1 MISLLDLIL
10 LGSGGSMPMPNRHL
24 SSLLMSYQGRK
35 ILIDCGEGTQVA
47 MRKMN
52 TGFKAI
58 DIICITHFHGDHI
71 LGLPGLLSTIGNSE
85 RLEPITIIGPTGLE
99 SVIRGLLVTTYLP
112 YDLYLIE
119 NPQTTLNIVLE
130 SKALKFKKAGY
141 NKNDIAINMLAL
153 EHSSPCL
160 GYNFYFSRLPK
171 FILEKAITNNVPKE
185 IWKRLQ
191 QGENVIYE
199 GSKYDPNMVLG
210 EERKGI
216 KISYITDTR
225 PIASIIEFIKDSNLF
240 ICEGTYG
247 SDEDIDKALKN
258 LHMTFSEAAGLALSG
273 NVKELLLTHFSTSME
288 NPDEYIHEALRIF
301 ENTIIG
307 FDGYTETIAYE

>member
-1 MISLLDLIL
+1 MLDLIL
-10 LGSGGSMPMPNRHL
+10 LGSGGGMPMPNRHL
-24 SSLLMSYQGRK
+24 SSLLISYRGRK
-35 ILIDCGEGTQVA
+35 ILMDCGEGTQVA

-71 LGLPGLLSTIGNSE
+71 LGLPGLLATIGNSE
-85 RLEPITIIGPTGLE
+85 RLEPITIVGPIGLE
-99 SVIRGLLVTTYLP
+99 SVLRGLLVTTYLP

-119 NPQTTLNIVLE
+119 NPQTTLDIVLE
-130 SKALKFKKAGY
+130 SKKLKLNKSG
-141 NKNDIAINMLAL
+141 NIKNDIAINTLGL

-171 FILEKAITNNVPKE
+171 FIVEKAITNNVPKE

-191 QGENVIYE
+191 QGENVFYE
-199 GSKYDPNMVLG
+199 GYEYEPNMVLG

-216 KISYITDTR
+216 KMSYITDTR
-225 PIASIIEFIKDSNLF
+225 PIGSIIEFIKDSNLF

-247 SDEDIDKALKN
+247 SDEDMDKAQKN
-258 LHMTFSEAAGLALSG
+258 LHMTFSEAARLASNG
-273 NVKELLLTHFSTSME
+273 NIKELLLTHFSTSME
-288 NPDEYIHEALRIF
+288 NPDEYKQEALKIF
-301 ENTIIG
+301 ENTTIG
-307 FDGYTETIAYE
+307 FDGYTKIITYE